1 MVALAFFVMSLFA
14 VQIRL
19 REKSIGFLEITGPP
33 GSGKSTLVEF
43 LWKLLGRSGYEGFDP
58 NKATPAFLAR
68 SLIKVSNM
76 PVGLIEGGRQ
86 DDKRGG
92 HRQFDY
98 NELLVLFNGRSPRG
112 TGQKSNGVETNEPPF
127 LGTIYLV
134 QNERIDAIPA
144 VLERLMS
151 MAIDKGGRNEATREA
166 AIRLEQWPMERLSGT
181 IVHIVRNEAKWLQFY
196 FERSEFH
203 ERDMRTRVEGLH
215 NDRVIKNHRQ
225 LAAAVESL
233 PHLFPA
239 IRPEWVAETLHL
251 IEALALDRQMSVGG
265 DHPLVA
271 DFWEKVEYLVARE
284 SADAHGEGKS
294 LNQHATRTPSSRS
307 SCPSSRP
314 AAAMPGWPRP
324 TSTASRKSCAA
335 ARSAS
340 SSTARRST
348 TRSEPSWAAG
358 SSNSPPRRS
367 GSYDRA
373 RPCPGR
379 RTPPRLARHRKPRTA
394 RRRRRLRRHPRH
406 GRAHARSPAQAVPQ
420 MIAAGRMSAEDA
432 AAQIAVFEALAAE
445 WRWMETGEGAPADH
459 ALLPAITAALDASI
473 ATIAEIAM
481 EDGGLS
487 VELAAQAEW
496 VIAMAWHLEPGR
508 RTRAARAQT
517 FLWRQL
523 IAAEARGGEAPC
535 GLGFT
540 PSPAPAASAAPP
552 QGPARPAFPSPLPCA
567 AACSIC
573 APPRGLLFPLTGD
586 CRWPSPT
593 APNSPPLPSVSV
605 SPGTCSTGSSQAL
618 PDARSKDACRGDAF
632 LERNTPMRLIAFAT
646 GACSLCATPAP
657 DVPCRPSR
665 FPCSS
670 AAIPNG
676 SCAVPGPMGAS
687 PCSAHWRC
695 QLDLGQ
701 DRNATIQTKTGI
713 ELAPTAQNGHIR
725 RKAQSPTSA
734 GRPTRLTQLLLTES
748 EAAKRLAVSPRTLRK
763 ARQTGNLHYVAIG
776 RSIRYTLSDLES
788 FIAALRQVH
797 PCPSRAPS
805 RKRQAASRM

>member
-43 LWKLLGRSGYEGFDP
+43 LWKLFGRSGYEGFDP

-294 LNQHATRTPSSRS
+294 LNQARNKDALFAIQLPEFEARCRNAGLAPPHLDNLKKVLRS
-307 SCPSSRP
+307 SPRELDRKKVNNPECGN
-314 AAAMPGWPRP
+314 PGL
-324 TSTASRKSCAA
+324 
-335 ARSAS
+335 
-340 SSTARRST
+340 
-348 TRSEPSWAAG
+348 
-358 SSNSPPRRS
+358 
-367 GSYDRA
+367 RA
-373 RPCPGR
+373 RAASGERP
-379 RTPPRLARHRKPRTA
+379 RTISERIPARLARHRPPRPA
-394 RRRRRLRRHPRH
+394 RRRRDYPPSRH
-406 GRAHARSPAQAVPQ
+406 GRPCSHARNFPLASR
-420 MIAAGRMSAEDA
+420 GRMS
-432 AAQIAVFEALAAE
+432 
-445 WRWMETGEGAPADH
+445 
-459 ALLPAITAALDASI
+459 
-473 ATIAEIAM
+473 
-481 EDGGLS
+481 
-487 VELAAQAEW
+487 
-496 VIAMAWHLEPGR
+496 
-508 RTRAARAQT
+508 
-517 FLWRQL
+517 
-523 IAAEARGGEAPC
+523 
-535 GLGFT
+535 
-540 PSPAPAASAAPP
+540 
-552 QGPARPAFPSPLPCA
+552 PARP
-567 AACSIC
+567 
-573 APPRGLLFPLTGD
+573 
-586 CRWPSPT
+586 
-593 APNSPPLPSVSV
+593 
-605 SPGTCSTGSSQAL
+605 
-618 PDARSKDACRGDAF
+618 
-632 LERNTPMRLIAFAT
+632 
-646 GACSLCATPAP
+646 
-657 DVPCRPSR
+657 
-665 FPCSS
+665 
-670 AAIPNG
+670 
-676 SCAVPGPMGAS
+676 
-687 PCSAHWRC
+687 
-695 QLDLGQ
+695 
-701 DRNATIQTKTGI
+701 
-713 ELAPTAQNGHIR
+713 R
-725 RKAQSPTSA
+725 R
-734 GRPTRLTQLLLTES
+734 
-748 EAAKRLAVSPRTLRK
+748 
-763 ARQTGNLHYVAIG
+763 
-776 RSIRYTLSDLES
+776 
-788 FIAALRQVH
+788 
-797 PCPSRAPS
+797 
-805 RKRQAASRM
+805 